1 MTGCATAGLTDPVA
15 EYGRGLG
22 FSIIGGYVYRGQQTT
37 QIAGRYVFGDLGGMI
52 ASLAPNGS
60 GGFNVEE
67 LVEQGCTPPEA
78 QGALQ
83 ISAFAEDLDG
93 ELFVIDYGRGQ
104 IRELEFTD

>member
-1 MTGCATAGLTDPVA
+1 M
-15 EYGRGLG
+15 
-22 FSIIGGYVYRGQQTT
+22 YRGPQTT

-67 LVEQGCTPPEA
+67 LVEQGCTPAEA

>member
-1 MTGCATAGLTDPVA
+1 M
-15 EYGRGLG
+15 
-22 FSIIGGYVYRGQQTT
+22 YRGAQATR
-37 QIAGRYVFGDLGGMI
+37 ISGRYVFGDFGGMI

-60 GGFNVEE
+60 GGFSVEQ

-78 QGALQ
+78 QGRSRFHRL
-83 ISAFAEDLDG
+83 AEDLDG